1 MATSR
6 SRSFFQDISSREL
19 NGFRVR
25 KRPYPDNELSNFTRI
40 GAVTTEHSG
49 VFSPPM
55 ALSFCKTSKNSHILA
70 VTDEDGYISLY
81 NTRLKFASS
90 STCQE
95 NTGKINLY
103 NFAEKSRVCQWVAHQ
118 NAIFDICWIKED
130 TRIITASGDQSVKVW
145 DAQEKKCIATLMG
158 HTGSVKSTCSHPTN
172 PGKLTIPSFYLIV
185 SGARDGLFMLW
196 DLRCS
201 NSKYGRPSPI
211 PLVEVQDAH
220 KSPHGKRVRRGKA
233 APTSVTSVLYLKDEI
248 SIASAGAVDS
258 VVKFWDV
265 RNLKVPA
272 IQACPNSEVA
282 IEKKRRLHGISSLS
296 QDLNG
301 VFIAASCM
309 DNRIYLYN
317 VLRLEKGPVKSFSG
331 CFIESF
337 FIKSALSPDASHILG
352 GSSDG
357 NAYIWQV
364 NKPQADPITM
374 KGHNGEVTAVDW
386 CQSEVG
392 KIATSSDDFTVSR
405 DQQSSYHVSN
415 CVMHPISNTGDNSF
429 STPENASSEIFNMT
443 QVCFWNVKNSCYSNT
458 RSPSSIRRRVMAPPS
473 MECRKLF
480 MDEEPVEHQK
490 GSNSTNSN
498 TMPQLGTP
506 KCQKKTFSS
515 ELYSEETLEKTPEA
529 LLNSPSSV
537 LNPPSSLKRKTIRD
551 YFIAPS

>member
-19 NGFRVR
+19 NGFRDSYKCNQSGNKPCFVYVRAFTVR

-55 ALSFCKTSKNSHILA
+55 SLSFCKTSKNSHILA
-70 VTDEDGYISLY
+70 VTDEDGLFFIQQALIGLSAILQKNPGY
-81 NTRLKFASS
+81 ASGLHIKMPYLIYVGLRYLLTS
-90 STCQE
+90 AWF
-95 NTGKINLY
+95 
-103 NFAEKSRVCQWVAHQ
+103 NFAKG
-118 NAIFDICWIKED
+118 ED

-158 HTGSVKSTCSHPTN
+158 HTGSVKSTWWKAEYFQLFVVCHP
-172 PGKLTIPSFYLIV
+172 SDLIV

-211 PLVEVQDAH
+211 PLVEVRDAH
-220 KSPHGKRVRRGKA
+220 KSPHGRRVRSGKA

-265 RNLKVPA
+265 RNLKVPV

-317 VLRLEKGPVKSFSG
+317 VLQLEKGPVKSFSG

-392 KIATSSDDFTVSR
+392 KIATSSDDFTV
-405 DQQSSYHVSN
+405 
-415 CVMHPISNTGDNSF
+415 
-429 STPENASSEIFNMT
+429 
-443 QVCFWNVKNSCYSNT
+443 CFWNVKNSCYSNT

-490 GSNSTNSN
+490 GSNSTNSI

-506 KCQKKTFSS
+506 KCQKKNFSS
-515 ELYSEETLEKTPEA
+515 ELYSKETLEKTPEA